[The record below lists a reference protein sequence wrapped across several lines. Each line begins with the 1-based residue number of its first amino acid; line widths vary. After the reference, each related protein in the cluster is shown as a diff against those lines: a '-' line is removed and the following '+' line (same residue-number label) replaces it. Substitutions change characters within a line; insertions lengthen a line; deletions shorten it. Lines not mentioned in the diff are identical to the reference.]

1 MVMKVFITGV
11 AGLLGSN
18 LAKHLRKKNIEV
30 VGVDNLIGGIKS
42 NIPSDIHYHSV
53 DILSTDILK
62 EFMWGCDVVIH
73 CAALPYEGLS
83 VFSPKITVESI
94 VSGTVSVAS
103 AAISNNVKRFIN
115 FSSMARYGRG
125 VPPFMETHKTNPVD
139 PYGLAKVQA
148 EQQLELLSTIHG
160 LNYTTVVPHNVIGV
174 GQRFNDPYRN
184 VVGIMINRILS
195 DKSIIVYGDGEQKRS
210 FSDVSDCI
218 DAVYKIMTSDR
229 NLCGQVYNIGPD
241 DNEISIKQLATKIA
255 NKANKDLKIDH
266 FPDRPTEVKN
276 AFCSSYKIKKDFNYN
291 ASVSLDTTLKN
302 MIDWIEPILVPFDY
316 HLPLEIINDNTPRT
330 WKEQII

>member
-1 MVMKVFITGV
+1 
-11 AGLLGSN
+11 
-18 LAKHLRKKNIEV
+18 
-30 VGVDNLIGGIKS
+30 
-42 NIPSDIHYHSV
+42 
-53 DILSTDILK
+53 
-62 EFMWGCDVVIH
+62 
-73 CAALPYEGLS
+73 
-83 VFSPKITVESI
+83 
-94 VSGTVSVAS
+94 
-103 AAISNNVKRFIN
+103 
-115 FSSMARYGRG
+115 
-125 VPPFMETHKTNPVD
+125 
-139 PYGLAKVQA
+139 
-148 EQQLELLSTIHG
+148 
-160 LNYTTVVPHNVIGV
+160 
-174 GQRFNDPYRN
+174 
-184 VVGIMINRILS
+184 
-195 DKSIIVYGDGEQKRS
+195 
-210 FSDVSDCI
+210 
-218 DAVYKIMTSDR
+218 MTSDR

>member
-1 MVMKVFITGV
+1 MKVFITGV

-18 LAKHLRKKNIEV
+18 LAKHLCQKKVEV

-42 NIPSDIHYHSV
+42 NIHPGVQYHNV
-53 DILSTDILK
+53 NILSTEVMK
-62 EFMWGCDVVIH
+62 QFMWGCDVVAH
-73 CAALPYEGLS
+73 CASLPYEGLS

-103 AAISNNVKRFIN
+103 AAIANNVKRFIN

-125 VPPFMETHKTNPVD
+125 VPPFMETHKTAPVD

-148 EQQLELLSTIHG
+148 EQQLELLSQIHG

-184 VVGIMINRILS
+184 VAAIMINRILS
-195 DKSIIVYGDGEQKRS
+195 GKSVVVYGDGEQKRS

-218 DAVYKIMTSDR
+218 DAIYKIMTSERDLR
-229 NLCGQVYNIGPD
+229 GEVYNIGPD
-241 DNEISIKQLATKIA
+241 DNEISIKALAYKIGHIA
-255 NKANKDLKIDH
+255 NMYPELEH

-291 ASVSLDTTLKN
+291 ASVPLDKTLSD
-302 MIDWIEPILVPFDY
+302 MIGWIKPIREDFDY
-316 HLPLEIINDNTPRT
+316 HLPIEIENENTPRT
-330 WKEQII
+330 WKEKLI